1 MTNSWH
7 LVTKVLVTRHQCS
20 IPSEEYSATH
30 TGAVSGLREEQ
41 NLNIWGAQLYPMGV
55 IRVLLLLLPDH
66 SAAHPQPRIH
76 GSHFPVC
83 AGHRDSSKC
92 APYTPSCDA
101 RPTDDLGL
109 SSLPATQ
116 LWEPL

>member
-41 NLNIWGAQLYPMGV
+41 NLNIWGAQLCPMGV
-55 IRVLLLLLPDH
+55 IRALLLLLPLTTLQH
-66 SAAHPQPRIH
+66 TLSPEYT
-76 GSHFPVC
+76 
-83 AGHRDSSKC
+83 GHTSLCVLGTVTAVSV
-92 APYTPSCDA
+92 PHTLPLVTP
-101 RPTDDLGL
+101 G
-109 SSLPATQ
+109 
-116 LWEPL
+116 PLMT